1 MLLNFDFDG
10 VVIDSFDRLLA
21 QCRTAQADL
30 NDGRPPTSDDF
41 RTIENLTFRDLAH
54 RLGMS
59 AENGAQFEQRV
70 YQIQEQDP
78 STCPLVPGIG
88 SVIRSLAEEHIITI
102 ITSSDSAAVE
112 TELTRHELGW
122 PVVARVLGPDF
133 ATAKRDRI
141 LQARSAFCFDCDQT
155 YMIGDAISD
164 IREGQAAGVKTI
176 AVTWG
181 FQDKSLLAKENPTHM
196 IDHPQELLRILQKL

>member
-10 VVIDSFDRLLA
+10 VVIDSFDRLLM
-21 QCRTAQADL
+21 QCKSAQADL
-30 NDGRPPTSDDF
+30 NDGRPPTADDF
-41 RTIENLTFRDLAH
+41 RTIENLTFRDLAR

-59 AENGAQFEQRV
+59 AENEARFESRV
-70 YQIQEQDP
+70 YQIQEQDS

-88 SVIRSLAEEHIITI
+88 SVIHALAETHIITV

-112 TELTRHELGW
+112 AELTRHKLGW

-133 ATAKRDRI
+133 AAAKRDRI
-141 LQARSAFCFDCDQT
+141 LQARSAFCFDCQQT

-181 FQDKSLLAKENPTHM
+181 FQNKSLLVKENPAHM
-196 IDHPQELLRILQKL
+196 IDHPEELLRIL